1 MEPAPTKTQTHLA
14 ILLLILLV
22 VVSPF
27 TSGILVSAQTPDAS
41 PATASTYD
49 PDDLL
54 AIKPGLREEIAAA
67 LPAGMTVY
75 DIVVTFPEDAG
86 DRTLKGSQE
95 ITYTN
100 TTGEVLNALPFRLY
114 ANSADPENNAVTIDQ
129 VVVGGAEVSVELTV
143 DNSVAMVALPA
154 PLAPGEEVQISM
166 DFTTHVP
173 QDEKLHYGIFN
184 HASDPGA
191 WSLAHWYPVV
201 AGRDRETG
209 WMLEP
214 TSEYGDPV
222 FTETG
227 LYTVTVTAPE
237 KLTFI
242 TSGVEIASDLDG
254 DMATR
259 TFNAWPSRDF
269 VMFADSD
276 MESTAR
282 EVDGTTVTSWY
293 EPGHGEAG
301 EAALTWSGQAL
312 GLFNDLL
319 GEYPYRQLQLS
330 EIEIYNAAGV
340 EFPQL
345 IALSRGYY
353 QTQPRLQSP
362 GYFEFTVAH
371 EVVHE
376 WFYNLVGNNQYAHA
390 FIDEG
395 LTNYLSARVY
405 FEEFYGEQEADQV
418 VRDFLVRPFR
428 NAVISGVD
436 PVVDFPTDEFPSQQS
451 YVVAAYSKGALGFA
465 AIHEA
470 IGDSA
475 FFDALQVYVQ
485 DFRFR
490 VATPED
496 LLVVFEAVSDVP
508 IEPIWNYWFKERN
521 GDLDTIG

>member
-1 MEPAPTKTQTHLA
+1 MQPAPSKTHLA
-14 ILLLILLV
+14 VLLLTLLV
-22 VVSPF
+22 IVSPF
-27 TSGILVSAQTPDAS
+27 TGGILVLAQTPIAS
-41 PATASTYD
+41 PVTASVYN

-54 AIKPGLREEIAAA
+54 AIKPGLRQEVAAS
-67 LPAGMTVY
+67 LPPGMTVY
-75 DIVVTFPEDAG
+75 DIALTFPEDAI
-86 DRTLKGSQE
+86 DRTLEGSQE

-100 TTGEVLNALPFRLY
+100 TTGEVLNALPLRLY
-114 ANSADPENNAVTIDQ
+114 ANSADPENDAVTIDQ
-129 VVVGGAEVSVELTV
+129 VLVGGTEVSVELSV

-166 DFTTHVP
+166 GFTTHVP
-173 QDEKLHYGIFN
+173 QDETLHYGIFN
-184 HASDPGA
+184 QASDTGT

-222 FTETG
+222 FTEMG

-237 KLTFI
+237 ELTFI
-242 TSGVEIASDLDG
+242 TSGVEIASESDG
-254 DMATR
+254 GMATR

-276 MESTAR
+276 MESIAR
-282 EVDGTTVTSWY
+282 EVEGTTVTSWY
-293 EPGHGEAG
+293 EPGHNEPGEAV
-301 EAALTWSGQAL
+301 LTWSARAL

-319 GEYPYRQLQLS
+319 GEYPYRQLQLA
-330 EIEIYNAAGV
+330 EVEIYNAAGV
-340 EFPQL
+340 EFPQVISL
-345 IALSRGYY
+345 NDGYY
-353 QTQPRLQSP
+353 RTELDLRGPSS
-362 GYFEFTVAH
+362 FEFTVAH

-405 FEEFYGEQEADQV
+405 FEEFYGEEVADRI
-418 VRDFLVRPFR
+418 VRDYLIRPFL
-428 NAVISGVD
+428 NAVESGVD

-470 IGDSA
+470 IGDDA
-475 FFDALQVYVQ
+475 FFDALQAYAQ

-496 LLVVFEAVSDVP
+496 LLEVFEAVSDVP
-508 IEPIWNYWFKERN
+508 IEPIWNYWFEERN
-521 GDLDTIG
+521 GDLDTID

>member
-1 MEPAPTKTQTHLA
+1 MEPAPPKTHLA
-14 ILLLILLV
+14 VLLLTLLV
-22 VVSPF
+22 IVSPF
-27 TSGILVSAQTPDAS
+27 MGGIIVSAQTPLAS
-41 PATASTYD
+41 PVTASAYD

-67 LPAGMTVY
+67 LPPGMTVY
-75 DIVVTFPEDAG
+75 DIALTFPEDTS
-86 DRTLKGSQE
+86 DRTLEGSQE
-95 ITYTN
+95 IVYTN

-114 ANSADPENNAVTIDQ
+114 ANSADPENNAVTIDE
-129 VVVGGAEVSVELTV
+129 VSVGGAEVSVELSV

-154 PLAPGEEVQISM
+154 PLAPGEEARIDM
-166 DFTTHVP
+166 GFTTHVP

-184 HASDPGA
+184 HASDTGT

-214 TSEYGDPV
+214 TSEYGDPI

-237 KLTFI
+237 NLTFI
-242 TSGVEIASDLDG
+242 TSGVEIGSEAAG
-254 DMATR
+254 GIATT
-259 TFNAWPSRDF
+259 TFNASPSRDF
-269 VMFADSD
+269 VMFADAD
-276 MESTAR
+276 MKSVAR
-282 EVDGTTVTSWY
+282 EVSGTTVTSWY

-301 EAALTWSGQAL
+301 KAALTWSAQAL
-312 GLFNDLL
+312 RLFNNLL

-353 QTQPRLQSP
+353 QTEPRLESP

-428 NAVISGVD
+428 NAVVSGVD
-436 PVVDFPTDEFPSQQS
+436 PVVDFPTDEFPSQQD
-451 YVVAAYSKGALGFA
+451 YVVAAYSKGALGFS

-470 IGDSA
+470 IGDDA

-496 LLVVFEAVSDVP
+496 LLAVFKAVSNIP

-521 GDLDTIG
+521 GDLDAIG